1 MFRKPEI
8 TDSCHCHIGSHSQQ
22 GSQGATITTVVYGLE
37 CSSTPPPYKPC
48 HPVRTVSQDTDP
60 HQGKWPTHPW
70 YPSFHPPQRRKGLCL
85 ERSGHLAQWGQTK
98 DPTHTEASVPY
109 QQFSVGCSM
118 LPLIHRSVA
127 VAARQQQNEQ
137 WIRAMAGT
145 GSGTKG
151 TAPGG
156 SLQEAL

>member
-1 MFRKPEI
+1 MFLSSILPESFNFSGNTFSWLLFFCLI
-8 TDSCHCHIGSHSQQ
+8 FYFTLTLDFQLLSSCHCHIESHSQQ

-85 ERSGHLAQWGQTK
+85 GRSGHLAQWGQTK

-109 QQFSVGCSM
+109 QQFSVGLGFTDAQCS
-118 LPLIHRSVA
+118 PLSIV
-127 VAARQQQNEQ
+127 Q
-137 WIRAMAGT
+137 
-145 GSGTKG
+145 
-151 TAPGG
+151 
-156 SLQEAL
+156 